1 MLLKV
6 SVVITYAFGVK
17 KSFFSP
23 PYESGLLFTFSKEMQ
38 GEIFPSIIVEIF
50 IDFQERCPAG

>member
-1 MLLKV
+1 
-6 SVVITYAFGVK
+6 VK
-17 KSFFSP
+17 KIIFLP
-23 PYESGLLFTFSKEMQ
+23 ESGLLFTFSKEVQ